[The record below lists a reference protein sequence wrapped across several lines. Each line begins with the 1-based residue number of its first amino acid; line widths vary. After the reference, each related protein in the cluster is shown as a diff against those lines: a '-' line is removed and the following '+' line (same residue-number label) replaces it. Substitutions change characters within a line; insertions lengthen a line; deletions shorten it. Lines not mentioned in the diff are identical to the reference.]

1 MTENSPLQ
9 HDATPRLSL
18 ILTRLDNLPAI
29 EASEL
34 ATHPRETPWVV
45 LDTNVLFDI
54 WYWNDKDAQA
64 LKSAI
69 FENRLRPV
77 STPSCLKEFAV
88 VLTRPHF
95 ALSEEEQDRILTNVL
110 SLTLVTRTSIEGVVR
125 CRDADDE
132 KFLNLAFES
141 RADFLFTK
149 DKNVLRSGRRLA
161 ALGIKTQKPAEF
173 DGL

>member
-1 MTENSPLQ
+1 MKSLDAIERMTGLKMMKIAFNGALIEHNGKLIR
-9 HDATPRLSL
+9 DVRLSREAF
-18 ILTRLDNLPAI
+18 IKAI
-29 EASEL
+29 EFLKGKASAL
-34 ATHPRETPWVV
+34 IAFTP
-45 LDTNVLFDI
+45 DS
-54 WYWNDKDAQA
+54 Y
-64 LKSAI
+64 AI
-69 FENRLRPV
+69 MADDFWL
-77 STPSCLKEFAV
+77 
-88 VLTRPHF
+88 
-95 ALSEEEQDRILTNVL
+95 EEQDRILTNVL
-110 SLTLVTRTSIEGVVR
+110 SLTLVTRTSVEGVVR